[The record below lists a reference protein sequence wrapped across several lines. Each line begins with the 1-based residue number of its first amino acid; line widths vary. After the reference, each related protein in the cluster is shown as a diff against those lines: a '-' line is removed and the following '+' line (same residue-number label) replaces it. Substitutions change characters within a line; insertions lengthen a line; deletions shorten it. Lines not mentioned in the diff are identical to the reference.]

1 MEAPVL
7 RNSRRLVAAA
17 GFAAALTVLSAC
29 GGGSSGGDAQVTPKS
44 SADSK
49 LAAMV
54 PDSIKSDGLIKVGT
68 DTTYAPSEFLDTDGK
83 TAIGFDI
90 DLFRA
95 VGDKLGLKTTFTTA
109 PFPTLIQ
116 AVQSGKFEIGVSS
129 FTVNKDREKAVTMV
143 SYFNAGT
150 QWATKKGNPSGIS
163 VDNACGHKVAVQQG
177 TVQVDDLQARSKK
190 CKSAGKKGITID
202 QYAAQDDAT
211 NAAISGKD
219 DAMLAD
225 SPVCAYA
232 VQKTNGQLE
241 LLGQIYDAAPYGYV
255 LPKAQTQ
262 FGDAIKGALAALI
275 ADGSYKRI
283 LDKWGVAQGAI
294 TNPEV
299 NPSV

>member
-1 MEAPVL
+1 M
-7 RNSRRLVAAA
+7 NGSSRRSVHAAFLV
-17 GFAAALTVLSAC
+17 AALTVLAAC
-29 GGGSSGGDAQVTPKS
+29 GSGSSGGGKQTIAPKS
-44 SADSK
+44 SVDPK

-54 PDSIKSDGLIKVGT
+54 PASIKSDGTIKVGT

-95 VGDKLGLKTTFTTA
+95 VGEKLGLKTTFTTA

-116 AVQSGKFEIGVSS
+116 AIASGKYEVGVSS
-129 FTVNKDREKAVTMV
+129 FTVNSDREKEATMV

-150 QWATKKGNPSGIS
+150 QWATKKGNPTGITP
-163 VDNACGHKVAVQQG
+163 DNACGHKVAVQQG
-177 TVQVDDLQARSKK
+177 TVQVDDLQARSKACTK
-190 CKSAGKKGITID
+190 AGKKKITID

-232 VQKTNGQLE
+232 VEKTNGQLQ
-241 LLGQIYDAAPYGYV
+241 LLGDIYDAAPYGYV
-255 LPKAQTQ
+255 LQKNQTQ
-262 FGDAIKGALAALI
+262 FGEAIKGALQALI
-275 ADGSYKRI
+275 ADGTYKKI
-283 LDKWGVAQGAI
+283 LDKWGVGQGAI